1 MRAIPASDTISG
13 GQAGSFGFTCVHLLG
28 EQFSATLSTEEL
40 LASEHVAHGPW
51 VDSGIYIYIDY
62 R

>member
-40 LASEHVAHGPW
+40 LASEHVAHG
-51 VDSGIYIYIDY
+51 
-62 R
+62 